1 MFIDKMNK
9 IGWKEVVGM
18 PAISVSIQPEI
29 ISWALGQARE
39 EQLGTKLMNNIK
51 QWLDGTKT
59 PTFNQIE
66 DFSRKA
72 NIPLGYFFLQ
82 TPPVE
87 QLQLIEYRTVDSAE
101 LAHPSRNLIDT
112 IHEMESV
119 QAWMKEYRQE
129 TGFDVLPVVGSL
141 KGDDGFK
148 HIAETIRNNLDLSN
162 IWYESCTNMNVAF
175 NYVRSRLEECGIVVM
190 LNGVVGKNTHRTLSI
205 DEFRAFAMVDEWAP
219 LIFINGADSQGARL
233 FSLFHE
239 IAHIWLGENDLYND
253 RGNSREVKPIEILCN
268 AVAGE
273 LMVPFDKFL
282 DEWNAAAY
290 AASREKIKNLAKHF
304 KCGESVIARKAFDAK
319 KISYDLYKSIIDDA
333 IEAYRQMKENKESNG
348 GNYYNTMGN
357 RLDGCFVRA
366 LCESINSGRTT
377 YSEAYR
383 LTNTSRKTFSEIA
396 LRLGGVV

>member
-1 MFIDKMNK
+1 
-9 IGWKEVVGM
+9 M

-141 KGDDGFK
+141 RGNDDFK
-148 HIAETIRNNLDLSN
+148 LIAETIRKNLDLSD
-162 IWYESCTNMNVAF
+162 IWYESCTNMNAAF

-190 LNGVVGKNTHRTLSI
+190 LNGVVGKNTHRTLSV
-205 DEFRAFAMVDEWAP
+205 DEFRAFAVVDEWAP

-253 RGNSREVKPIEILCN
+253 RGNSLEVKPIEILCN

-282 DEWNAAAY
+282 VEWNVAAY
-290 AASREKIKNLAKHF
+290 ADSREKIKNLAKHF
-304 KCGESVIARKAFDAK
+304 RCGESVIARKAFDAK

-333 IEAYRQMKENKESNG
+333 IEAYRRMKENKESNG